1 MNDIAG
7 ELSEEFADLVAPLC
21 YELSSHK
28 KEYVLSK
35 QLLKAGTGVGANIRE
50 ARYAQS
56 RADFISK
63 MSIALKEAGESE
75 YWLKRLHHAGF
86 LSEQRFRELYSLCV
100 SLIKILTKIVNTAKK
115 NKQ

>member
-7 ELSEEFADLVAPLC
+7 ELCEEFADLITPLC
-21 YELSSHK
+21 YELSECK
-28 KEYVLSK
+28 NEYVLSK
-35 QLLKAGTGVGANIRE
+35 QLLKAGTSVGANIRE

-75 YWLKRLHHAGF
+75 YWLNRLHRAGF
-86 LSEQRFRELYSLCV
+86 LSEQHFRELHSLCV

-115 NKQ
+115 NKR